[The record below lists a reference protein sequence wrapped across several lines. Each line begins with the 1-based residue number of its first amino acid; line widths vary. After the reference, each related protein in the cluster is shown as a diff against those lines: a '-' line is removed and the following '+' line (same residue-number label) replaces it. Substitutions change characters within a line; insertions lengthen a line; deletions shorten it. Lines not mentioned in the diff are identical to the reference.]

1 MYREG
6 RAGGESG
13 EGGGAMFFCIV
24 KRGGPKQSL
33 IKKGGKYEKISFH
46 NILQTFTSYKH
57 FTIFNIITDFHNEY
71 KL

>member
-6 RAGGESG
+6 RAGGESW
-13 EGGGAMFFCIV
+13 GGGDVFLYCET
-24 KRGGPKQSL
+24 GGPKQSL
-33 IKKGGKYEKISFH
+33 MKKGEKYEKISFH